1 MPRLSELVLGKK
13 AALAG
18 MALATWPVV
27 LEEVAVSAWTAGA
40 VLAARSFWRRRQVRS
55 GLPKWGIEPIQPVRV
70 SVSIRAEVPRR
81 GQWIPGAA
89 RPLAVRR
96 RPAQWAPGWKSPWRG
111 APPLSGQVAAAR
123 LRSAVAWNGGV
134 PTNRSVRRTA
144 GRGADRRLATTP
156 AATGRYPRCRARFRS
171 FITEPVVV
179 SAAGAVR
186 WQPSNRRR
194 YPTRTEH
201 PVPARRSGW

>member
-1 MPRLSELVLGKK
+1 MGKK

-55 GLPKWGIEPIQPVRV
+55 GLPEWVIEPTQSVRA
-70 SVSIRAEVPRR
+70 SVSIRARVARW
-81 GQWIPGAA
+81 GQWVPGAERPMVA
-89 RPLAVRR
+89 RRWPARR
-96 RPAQWAPGWKSPWRG
+96 APGRKSPWRG
-111 APPLSGQVAAAR
+111 APPLSGQAAAAR

-144 GRGADRRLATTP
+144 GRGADRRLAATP
-156 AATGRYPRCRARFRS
+156 AAAGRCPRCRARFRS

-194 YPTRTEH
+194 YPTRTGH
-201 PVPARRSGW
+201 PAPARRSGW